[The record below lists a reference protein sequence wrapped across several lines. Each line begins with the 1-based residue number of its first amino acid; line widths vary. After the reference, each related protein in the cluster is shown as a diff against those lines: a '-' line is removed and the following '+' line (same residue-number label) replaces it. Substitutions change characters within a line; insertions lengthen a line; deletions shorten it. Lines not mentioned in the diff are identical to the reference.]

1 MVEEVYPDAK
11 GNVRNVE
18 VRVMN
23 KQDGSSSYK
32 PGQPNYLKRHVN
44 HLILLMPVDAEEEGP
59 ADDQLHDVSAQAVQE
74 VHDVLAQA
82 VQEVHDV
89 SGQAVQGV
97 QDQKGVATPTTVKPW
112 SASQDSSEDQAQVP
126 GQGDDEVLPPPCQ
139 VDEELGGECSRGRW
153 KTTGLGSNAAA
164 TIFSGGTS
172 LSIAAASEL

>member
-1 MVEEVYPDAK
+1 MVEEVYPDTK

-32 PGQPNYLKRHVN
+32 PSQPNYLKRHVN
-44 HLILLMPVDAEEEGP
+44 HLLLLMPVDEEEEGH
-59 ADDQLHDVSAQAVQE
+59 ADDQLPVVS
-74 VHDVLAQA
+74 AQA

-97 QDQKGVATPTTVKPW
+97 HDDQKEVATPRTVKPW
-112 SASQDSSEDQAQVP
+112 SASQDSSEDQGHVP

-153 KTTGLGSNAAA
+153 KTTGLVSNAAA